1 MTANA
6 TTSGLKAAQRVV
18 SALDTER
25 RSLELFEERYPR
37 PQDAPTRY
45 QQEVPG
51 WMVSTAVLKLW
62 RSQGRQ
68 ALFLHPEL
76 VNALRM
82 SSSSKITPEVFRTLP
97 YLEPL
102 VVFPEPFTV
111 KSHTRAETAKA
122 LGFFTYGKTA
132 EGAQTSTHDPDATTF
147 GAYVLLDITPE
158 GQTEPVIECD
168 AISFPMAGEPYT
180 IAEAVERLEESFR
193 WSVAAD
199 NTDSARKFIQG
210 LLTLVIGSVM
220 YLCSTTIE
228 AEKVPRKVVAKTLGT
243 PRVPFSAY
251 RVGWNVGAA
260 LSAARKTIA
269 IDDPS
274 QQPKSGYEQEPQH
287 RRAHFKTVWTG
298 PGSMIPKTV
307 FIAPYWTHLEK
318 LGTEGVNTAR
328 DVKVER

>member
-1 MTANA
+1 MSANA
-6 TTSGLKAAQRVV
+6 TTGGLKSAQRVV
-18 SALDTER
+18 AALDTER
-25 RSLELFEERYPR
+25 KSLELFKERYPR
-37 PQDAPTRY
+37 PNDAPPKYR
-45 QQEVPG
+45 QEVPG

-62 RSQGRQ
+62 RAQGRQ
-68 ALFLHPEL
+68 ALFIHPGL
-76 VNALRM
+76 VDTLRM
-82 SSSSKITPEVFRTLP
+82 SSSAKITPEVFRTLP

-111 KSHTRAETAKA
+111 KSHTSAETAKA

-132 EGAQTSTHDPDATTF
+132 DGRQTSTHDPDASAF

-158 GQTEPVIECD
+158 GHTEPVIECD
-168 AISFPMAGEPYT
+168 AVSFPMVGESYT
-180 IAEAVERLEESFR
+180 LAEAVDRLEESFR

-251 RVGWNVGAA
+251 RVGWNIGAA
-260 LSAARKTIA
+260 LNAARKSVTV
-269 IDDPS
+269 DDPS
-274 QQPKSGYEQEPQH
+274 QQPKSGFEQEPQH

-298 PGSMIPKTV
+298 EGSRVPKTV
-307 FIAPYWTHLEK
+307 FIAPYWTHTEK
-318 LGTEGVNTAR
+318 LGVEGVNTAR
-328 DVKVER
+328 PVKL